1 MKNRKEHAINF
12 SIAESIREDTC
23 LRGFQNFL
31 LLSKR
36 LIILLNIGL
45 IKVIKCNLTLIV
57 GD

>member
-12 SIAESIREDTC
+12 SIAESIREGTC